1 MTGMLTKGNSLL
13 TNIGQT
19 MLTVYN
25 SPLNTCY
32 KENSANTIFLKCI
45 ILVHRYCLKKLNS
58 LDKKERK
65 KLLRKTTP
73 DVLKVVL

>member
-1 MTGMLTKGNSLL
+1 MLAKEISLL

-32 KENSANTIFLKCI
+32 KENSANTVFLKCI
-45 ILVHRYCLKKLNS
+45 ILIHRYYLRKLNS

-73 DVLKVVL
+73 DVQKVVL